1 MTVAINDAGR
11 PKHGLY
17 EDMEPLF
24 ANPLLPFLAIAIAN
38 NAFRDYD
45 SPESIF
51 AIPAPRRGTATILKF
66 KNSFLDIPFF
76 QRMSRDGPTGE
87 HEDAASYHRRKV
99 ELGHRAGYVVN
110 ITTHAGRRESMV
122 KVGGRSLGSRMIYAL
137 LTLFAEDGY
146 EETEIMKFS
155 GHSDRDV
162 RREAY
167 ATSLLVDGQAS
178 YWNKERDTELMESFR
193 GMSLQWHPSM
203 IHSLPAKVQD
213 DLRHRSDFVARHEE
227 IKSLG
232 EKLKE
237 LTVEAEVE
245 AAKTR
250 QQELR
255 WKQRQAM
262 SEELSKWRDIQHGDR
277 DTDPKDT
284 DLKDDVASRPAFF
297 NRIQHLDPLRNRLA
311 SSLFKKDPLR
321 STAGIEVLHDMIAL
335 YKEIVQVAY
344 RPSSCPKNGCCP
356 VCEKSMDQY
365 GMSPQIVACTG

>member
-1 MTVAINDAGR
+1 MTVAINDRGR

-38 NAFRDYD
+38 NAFQDYN

-51 AIPAPRRGTATILKF
+51 AIPAPRQGTVTILKF
-66 KNSFLDIPFF
+66 KKSFLDIPF

-87 HEDAASYHRRKV
+87 HKDAASYHRRKV

-110 ITTHAGRRESMV
+110 ITTQAGRRESMV
-122 KVGGRSLGSRMIYAL
+122 KVGGRSLGPRMIYTL

-155 GHSDRDV
+155 GYSDRDV

-167 ATSLLVDGQAS
+167 TTSLLVDGQAS
-178 YWNKERDTELMESFR
+178 YWNKERDAELMDSFR

-213 DLRHRSDFVARHEE
+213 DLRRRSDFVARHEE

-232 EKLKE
+232 EKLNG
-237 LTVEAEVE
+237 LTVEAEVG
-245 AAKTR
+245 AAKKR

-262 SEELSKWRDIQHGDR
+262 SEELSKWREIQQGDR
-277 DTDPKDT
+277 DTDLKDT

-297 NRIQHLDPLRNRLA
+297 NCIRYLDPLRDRLA
-311 SSLFKKDPLR
+311 SSLFKNDPLC
-321 STAGIEVLHDMIAL
+321 SPAGIEVLRNMIAL
-335 YKEIVQVAY
+335 YKENVQVAY

-356 VCEKSMDQY
+356 VCGKSMDQY
-365 GMSPQIVACTG
+365 GMSPQIVACIG

>member
-1 MTVAINDAGR
+1 MTVSINDRGR

-87 HEDAASYHRRKV
+87 HEDAPSYHRRKV

-122 KVGGRSLGSRMIYAL
+122 KVGGRSLGPRMIYAL

-146 EETEIMKFS
+146 EETEIIKFS

-178 YWNKERDTELMESFR
+178 YWNKERDTELMDSFR

-232 EKLKE
+232 EKLKG

-245 AAKTR
+245 AAKKR

-284 DLKDDVASRPAFF
+284 DLKDDVASRPALF
-297 NRIQHLDPLRNRLA
+297 NRIRHLDPLRNRLA
-311 SSLFKKDPLR
+311 SSLFKNDPLR
-321 STAGIEVLHDMIAL
+321 SLAGIKVLRDMIAL
-335 YKEIVQVAY
+335 YKENVLVAY

-356 VCEKSMDQY
+356 ECGKSMDQY